1 VDRYHKYVEVL
12 TMSCEEELKKAQDE
26 VGRLLGILQN
36 ISRDARVV
44 LSNQDPVAY
53 RKVLEDIEAVARSVQ
68 RG

>member
-1 VDRYHKYVEVL
+1 
-12 TMSCEEELKKAQDE
+12 MSCEEELKKAQDE